1 MSARLVFVFFGS
13 IGRYFRKYLLACF
26 INLACLGCFLIIAV
40 PSVVHAATPRTPD
53 ATALLNWAERTYPFL
68 FEGPQSNKVVDVWT
82 YRYYPKTDNY
92 LGVSTNN
99 DVLWLQGKGDGSHNS
114 IPLGKTADYG
124 CAVYPQDCVQEP
136 KASGDI
142 VGRELSV
149 PGLSWAGHIGIFD
162 GANVIEV
169 LNEGGNVVKINSYD
183 NFKDRSLPW
192 PAVYTKFSEYH
203 YITSCWG
210 ANCGLERNS
219 RDYVGLAA
227 RYAVAKRA
235 YQIYLIGAD
244 YTLSASSR
252 QAEPRYFDREEP
264 YWQGRPSVRG
274 LYRCDTFIMDVFY
287 TTATFGGQF
296 NKVSGIPNGWDSK
309 VSNLKSG
316 IITPAAVFEK
326 LKNF

>member
-1 MSARLVFVFFGS
+1 MICFG
-13 IGRYFRKYLLACF
+13 C
-26 INLACLGCFLIIAV
+26 LIIVYIPSAV
-40 PSVVHAATPRTPD
+40 YAAAPRTPN
-53 ATALLNWAERTYPFL
+53 ATALLNWAEKTYPSV
-68 FEGPQSNKVVDVWT
+68 FEGPQPNRVLNDWV

-92 LGVSTNN
+92 LGVNAAN
-99 DVLWLQGKGDGSHNS
+99 EILWLQGKGDGTHNS
-114 IPLGKTADYG
+114 IPLGKTVDYG

-136 KASGDI
+136 KSLGDI
-142 VGRELSV
+142 VGRDLSV

-203 YITSCWG
+203 YVTSCWG
-210 ANCGLERNS
+210 TNCGLGRNS
-219 RDYVGLAA
+219 RDFVGLVA
-227 RYAVAKRA
+227 RYAVTKRA

-244 YTLSASSR
+244 YTLSASSKR
-252 QAEPRYFDREEP
+252 AEPRYFDLDDP
-264 YWQGRPSVRG
+264 YWQGRPPVRG
-274 LYRCDTFIMDVFY
+274 LYRCDTFVIDAFY

-309 VSNLKSG
+309 VANLTSG
-316 IITPAAVFEK
+316 WNAITPAAIFEK

>member
-1 MSARLVFVFFGS
+1 MFAYFFALNCLG
-13 IGRYFRKYLLACF
+13 YLL
-26 INLACLGCFLIIAV
+26 IITV
-40 PSVVHAATPRTPD
+40 PSAVHAAAPRTPD
-53 ATALLNWAERTYPFL
+53 ATTLLNWAERTYPFL
-68 FEGPQSNKVVDVWT
+68 FEGPQPNKVAGIWV

-92 LGVSTNN
+92 LGVSSAN
-99 DVLWLQGKGDGSHNS
+99 DVLWLQGKGDGTHNS

-142 VGRELSV
+142 VGRDLSV
-149 PGLSWAGHIGIFD
+149 PGLSWAGHIGVFD

-192 PAVYTKFSEYH
+192 PAIYTKFSEYH
-203 YITSCWG
+203 YITSCWS
-210 ANCGLERNS
+210 ANCGLELRS
-219 RDYVGLAA
+219 PDFVGLAA

-244 YTLSASSR
+244 YTLSVYSKRAD
-252 QAEPRYFDREEP
+252 PRYFERGDP
-264 YWQGRPSVRG
+264 WPGRPSVRG
-274 LYRCDTFIMDVFY
+274 LYRCDTFVIDTFY
-287 TTATFGGQF
+287 TTAAFGGEY
-296 NKVSGIPNGWDSK
+296 NRVSGTPNGWDAK
-309 VSNLKSG
+309 VSNLKNG
-316 IITPAAVFEK
+316 VVTPAAVFEK